1 MYREKANDCNL
12 IIEMK
17 GQSTIIRNPAE
28 EGQNATKVF
37 SFDYSYWS
45 VDDSNPEN
53 YADQERVFND
63 LGINILDNAFKG
75 MLLFIFI

>member
-1 MYREKANDCNL
+1 MQ
-12 IIEMK
+12 

-28 EGQNATKVF
+28 EGTNAYKSF

-45 VDDSNPEN
+45 VDENNKEN
-53 YADQERVFND
+53 YADQERVFKD

-75 MLLFIFI
+75 ILLSKPLNTS